1 MARRLLVLANET
13 VASPRVV
20 EEVLR
25 RADADAEVLVVA
37 PVLHRGRVDHFLTSG
52 EDEARAQAQSR
63 LERTT
68 GALAEA
74 GIAVRGELGDA
85 TPHQALDDA
94 VRHFGPDE
102 VILVTHPPHRSLW
115 LERGLVERARSAQ
128 PVPITHMVVDLEADR
143 ATVHADP
150 RRTDGPGIPR
160 VRVFHSAPYDEA
172 LRIRE
177 RGFRAVADR
186 GMVAVTTAPPDGD
199 TGVVFAVDLPAEVL
213 GDDTGEGAA
222 VRVPAD
228 VLDRHGPAVETED
241 AYVE

>member
-102 VILVTHPPHRSLW
+102 VILVTHPPHR
-115 LERGLVERARSAQ
+115 RARSRSA
-128 PVPITHMVVDLEADR
+128 TSRSRTTDR
-143 ATVHADP
+143 SPASA
-150 RRTDGPGIPR
+150 RRSSPPPTRAAASPT
-160 VRVFHSAPYDEA
+160 SAP
-172 LRIRE
+172 
-177 RGFRAVADR
+177 
-186 GMVAVTTAPPDGD
+186 
-199 TGVVFAVDLPAEVL
+199 
-213 GDDTGEGAA
+213 
-222 VRVPAD
+222 
-228 VLDRHGPAVETED
+228 
-241 AYVE
+241 